1 MEPEGADFRPSEPY
15 TRRLR
20 RIFEEYPDGSQ
31 VLREILQNSDDAKS
45 TEQIFILDHN
55 TYSSNKLFKS
65 ELQRFQGPALL
76 AINSEIFEER
86 DFDSLL
92 KLSDSEKH
100 DQFDKIGVMGVGF
113 NSIYHITDSPSF
125 ITGDKYVILDPHE
138 WYYKGGKKFNFVA
151 DNLAKRY
158 PGQFAPFI
166 IPSEESS
173 SNPFKTPFN
182 GTIFR
187 YPLRDNDESD
197 ISKKIYKPQEI
208 LDMFHKFYENES
220 INCLLFLKYIER
232 IRFYELKEG
241 ANNLELLYTIQLEN
255 ADEVQHQRRLISESI
270 VPLMNLLNSKNLN
283 RNYQLDTSSY
293 VASFSRKKKRHHKET
308 NYWLVLNYLDSLL
321 EAEAYFQK
329 KFKRNIGDYKF
340 IPNVGLALPLG
351 DLDVTGK
358 LFCFL
363 PLPVNMPF
371 QVSVHGYFAVST
383 NRRTLWSAADNEDL
397 AVDAS
402 ARLKVKW
409 NHYLFEKV
417 LPKAWAKFLRELPS
431 NVPNIQPNDVNKFW
445 PIVNSDKKS
454 VLSNIFCKDLLQN
467 VITNLDI
474 KDHVFK
480 GPSTSNTIG
489 TVDISLHYTSS
500 FQESEFYWLSIY
512 NGYLEDEKWP
522 IYDYDLYDT
531 IENIGFPIILNSRS
545 ITGTLKNSRHKDFL
559 KLLSPEIIRT
569 YLKSNHTKWEHGVI
583 ERNDVLKLFKYILQD
598 KKFSSLEGFKM
609 IPLAN
614 GTLGTLTRSRNSNV
628 YLDPDLNDYNNNKSC
643 RNNRN
648 NDERLI
654 FTNQLNKF
662 IDKSIDSDLYKR
674 LYKNA
679 KAGWNL
685 NIKILDESAVADMI
699 KYSLDYERNKNYE
712 EIQINNNNREWIY
725 QLWDILMYRNWDLK
739 NFEDIHLIPTNRS
752 TLRKL
757 KTPTKIFSSK
767 ASKYSFDNYIS
778 IFEKFGAV
786 FVDNGFDIEWD
797 KINPYI
803 IKLDDII
810 SVLTSFQANPS
821 YPSNLDC
828 QLQNNEIS
836 MFIKY
841 LSLFLQQYQYQ
852 VESKLTEVIKRFPIF
867 TEIGCNSPISLMS
880 KDRKWYLL
888 PFEEVNSYG
897 KIIYP
902 SQMGGFLD
910 TSSKYLCYILEDII
924 KIPRLDVN
932 NYWRN
937 CVIPF
942 LEMQSPK
949 DIDIVVDKLFNRF
962 PDILDERLKND
973 LGSKSFVPAGTLEE
987 SKQQKTPYKP
997 TLVKPIELFDPE
1009 KKKVNDLFFEDE
1021 RVFPAGKY
1029 GISRSF
1035 FDNKFLENLKKLG
1048 IKTSLTTDDII
1059 FRINTIMKRKQSSN
1073 IQDFIHINA
1082 KKLFKYIDENWDQ
1095 LTNTDSTIF
1104 SNAILG
1110 NEWIPTTNES
1120 GKKSFSKPQDCY
1132 YQKYKYLVCFVAPI
1146 LEYNI
1151 KNVNFL
1157 KLLNWNIYPNVDM
1170 VLKQLTFCCESV
1182 TRGQS
1187 PKELELIFVIDLPD
1201 KLTGSYSLVTKL
1213 PKEYNEFINLFKS
1226 MGIRDEIGIKDLILA
1241 IRNTAE
1247 RNENKNLSIE
1257 EINNIVQVLDHIVT
1271 LQMRI
1276 TAEENDPERFNEL
1289 LIPSTENILVDLR
1302 NIHYDDMGNRLDNEE
1317 KSKYMIAHP
1326 LVSQYIA
1333 KKLNMQTL
1341 TGKICDTGDSSWEP
1355 YRYEQNESLTTRI
1368 KNIIKEYLPN
1378 QIIREFLQNA
1388 DDAKA
1393 TRFSVIVD
1401 RRKYTNRKE
1410 SLLTEEMKELQGPA
1424 IWIYNDAEFSEK
1436 DFQAL
1441 INLGI
1446 GGKSRDEKENDT
1458 RIGKFGLGFNCAFH
1472 ITDLPS
1478 FVSGET
1484 IAFIDPHAK
1493 FLPATGYPPKKLK
1506 GIRMNFIEK
1515 EFKKRF
1521 PDQCYPYEAIES
1533 CDFTKKFKGTLFRLP
1548 LRTKRSKISSQVL
1561 EINEILRLFYN
1572 VESNKEMLF
1581 LRNIESC
1588 SLYDMKEQG
1597 PNLIWQA
1604 KINNI
1609 DSCRN
1614 SRQKVID
1621 NVDDAQIYQLD
1632 IEIIQC
1638 PQKVSEIWAICTG
1651 GHNKIK
1657 SEFKELKEFSQKERI
1672 KPRGGVASLLARSD
1686 EKSLDELKAESF
1698 PNPPVLR
1705 GEIFSYLSL
1714 SMISNLGVHLNG
1726 NFSLSSSRLQSENDF
1741 LKSDCDDAKWNRYI
1755 LLEVLPDLH
1764 IKLFEYIVELEEARH
1779 LKESTNFI
1787 PHTTKNFWPI
1797 DKYLIMDMYKI
1808 YALNVIRKLG
1818 VNEQKVF
1825 WTEAKGGRFISLK
1838 EAKILEEEKTN
1849 IANILINLEGPIQ
1862 VVKLDKDKMGQ
1873 LDEIVKSK
1881 KPINFPYTPISGK
1894 LVCKEL
1900 QLMRPF
1906 KNNNIIRND
1915 DTQDSLF
1922 QLLTFIFQDK
1932 DSFKHLTR
1940 LPLVPLSD
1948 GSVGKFG
1955 GQKVYYI
1962 GKQKHLDL
1970 FPNGRSR
1977 LISINLPK
1985 DLLEIFSS
1993 DEFSKVT
2000 NIQKFDA
2007 SAIFDLLKGELPSV
2021 DISPPW
2027 DPNGKRINNN
2037 WLQKIW
2043 SMIFKSEEN
2052 IEYSKLSEFPLL
2064 PVNKP
2069 SNMLIKPDMTTPLLY
2084 APKNGQHRLF
2094 SILVKLKIRFTDMS
2108 FPDNAHE
2115 DLKRCVVQCT
2125 PISILNSL
2133 EKALSYT
2140 NMEDLEQL
2148 FEDSNL
2154 SLSDYAKLRTFIN
2167 EEIDTLIEH
2176 VQHQEDFANILVSL
2190 PIWPIHSCEDNLI
2203 DARSG
2208 ILLPYELPFFSFHKN
2223 TTIYKCNSK
2232 SDFTTLTKLGATF
2245 ISELDYVKDHIQCW
2259 QKVIGITFLF
2269 IN

>member
-598 KKFSSLEGFKM
+598 KKFSSLEGFQ
-609 IPLAN
+609 
-614 GTLGTLTRSRNSNV
+614 
-628 YLDPDLNDYNNNKSC
+628 NDSAREWYSWYFDTIK
-643 RNNRN
+643 
-648 NDERLI
+648 
-654 FTNQLNKF
+654 KF
-662 IDKSIDSDLYKR
+662 KLIDKSIDSDLYKR

-725 QLWDILMYRNWDLK
+725 QLWDIL
-739 NFEDIHLIPTNRS
+739 I
-752 TLRKL
+752 KL

-821 YPSNLDC
+821 YPN
-828 QLQNNEIS
+828 
-836 MFIKY
+836 
-841 LSLFLQQYQYQ
+841 
-852 VESKLTEVIKRFPIF
+852 
-867 TEIGCNSPISLMS
+867 
-880 KDRKWYLL
+880 RKWYLL

-973 LGSKSFVPAGTLEE
+973 LGK
-987 SKQQKTPYKP
+987 
-997 TLVKPIELFDPE
+997 LFDPE

-1082 KKLFKYIDENWDQ
+1082 KKLFKYIDENW
-1095 LTNTDSTIF
+1095 I
-1104 SNAILG
+1104 I
-1110 NEWIPTTNES
+1110 
-1120 GKKSFSKPQDCY
+1120 
-1132 YQKYKYLVCFVAPI
+1132 CFVAPI

-1187 PKELELIFVIDLPD
+1187 PKELELIYTFRSTDEVVIDLPD

-1276 TAEENDPERFNEL
+1276 TAEENDPE
-1289 LIPSTENILVDLR
+1289 
-1302 NIHYDDMGNRLDNEE
+1302 RLDNEE

-1446 GGKSRDEKENDT
+1446 GGKS
-1458 RIGKFGLGFNCAFH
+1458 H
-1472 ITDLPS
+1472 LPS

-1604 KINNI
+1604 KLII
-1609 DSCRN
+1609 STV
-1614 SRQKVID
+1614 VI
-1621 NVDDAQIYQLD
+1621 LK
-1632 IEIIQC
+1632 IIQC

-1787 PHTTKNFWPI
+1787 PHTTKIF
-1797 DKYLIMDMYKI
+1797 
-1808 YALNVIRKLG
+1808 
-1818 VNEQKVF
+1818 
-1825 WTEAKGGRFISLK
+1825 
-1838 EAKILEEEKTN
+1838 
-1849 IANILINLEGPIQ
+1849 GP
-1862 VVKLDKDKMGQ
+1862 
-1873 LDEIVKSK
+1873 
-1881 KPINFPYTPISGK
+1881 
-1894 LVCKEL
+1894 
-1900 QLMRPF
+1900 
-1906 KNNNIIRND
+1906 
-1915 DTQDSLF
+1915 
-1922 QLLTFIFQDK
+1922 
-1932 DSFKHLTR
+1932 
-1940 LPLVPLSD
+1940 
-1948 GSVGKFG
+1948 
-1955 GQKVYYI
+1955 
-1962 GKQKHLDL
+1962 
-1970 FPNGRSR
+1970 
-1977 LISINLPK
+1977 SIN
-1985 DLLEIFSS
+1985 I
-1993 DEFSKVT
+1993 
-2000 NIQKFDA
+2000 
-2007 SAIFDLLKGELPSV
+2007 
-2021 DISPPW
+2021 
-2027 DPNGKRINNN
+2027 
-2037 WLQKIW
+2037 
-2043 SMIFKSEEN
+2043 
-2052 IEYSKLSEFPLL
+2052 
-2064 PVNKP
+2064 
-2069 SNMLIKPDMTTPLLY
+2069 
-2084 APKNGQHRLF
+2084 
-2094 SILVKLKIRFTDMS
+2094 
-2108 FPDNAHE
+2108 
-2115 DLKRCVVQCT
+2115 
-2125 PISILNSL
+2125 
-2133 EKALSYT
+2133 
-2140 NMEDLEQL
+2140 
-2148 FEDSNL
+2148 
-2154 SLSDYAKLRTFIN
+2154 
-2167 EEIDTLIEH
+2167 
-2176 VQHQEDFANILVSL
+2176 
-2190 PIWPIHSCEDNLI
+2190 
-2203 DARSG
+2203 
-2208 ILLPYELPFFSFHKN
+2208 
-2223 TTIYKCNSK
+2223 
-2232 SDFTTLTKLGATF
+2232 
-2245 ISELDYVKDHIQCW
+2245 
-2259 QKVIGITFLF
+2259 
-2269 IN
+2269 

>member
-20 RIFEEYPDGSQ
+20 RILEEYPD
-31 VLREILQNSDDAKS
+31 
-45 TEQIFILDHN
+45 
-55 TYSSNKLFKS
+55 

-241 ANNLELLYTIQLEN
+241 ADNLELLYTIQLEN

-283 RNYQLDTSSY
+283 SNYQLDTSSY
-293 VASFSRKKKRHHKET
+293 VASFSRKKKRHYKET

-569 YLKSNHTKWEHGVI
+569 YLKSNHTKWEHDVI

-614 GTLGTLTRSRNSNV
+614 GTL
-628 YLDPDLNDYNNNKSC
+628 
-643 RNNRN
+643 
-648 NDERLI
+648 
-654 FTNQLNKF
+654 
-662 IDKSIDSDLYKR
+662 
-674 LYKNA
+674 
-679 KAGWNL
+679 
-685 NIKILDESAVADMI
+685 
-699 KYSLDYERNKNYE
+699 
-712 EIQINNNNREWIY
+712 
-725 QLWDILMYRNWDLK
+725 
-739 NFEDIHLIPTNRS
+739 DIHLIPTNRS

-888 PFEEVNSYG
+888 PSEEVNSYG

-937 CVIPF
+937 FVIPF

-962 PDILDERLKND
+962 PDILDERL
-973 LGSKSFVPAGTLEE
+973 
-987 SKQQKTPYKP
+987 
-997 TLVKPIELFDPE
+997 
-1009 KKKVNDLFFEDE
+1009 
-1021 RVFPAGKY
+1021 
-1029 GISRSF
+1029 
-1035 FDNKFLENLKKLG
+1035 
-1048 IKTSLTTDDII
+1048 
-1059 FRINTIMKRKQSSN
+1059 
-1073 IQDFIHINA
+1073 
-1082 KKLFKYIDENWDQ
+1082 
-1095 LTNTDSTIF
+1095 
-1104 SNAILG
+1104 
-1110 NEWIPTTNES
+1110 
-1120 GKKSFSKPQDCY
+1120 
-1132 YQKYKYLVCFVAPI
+1132 
-1146 LEYNI
+1146 
-1151 KNVNFL
+1151 
-1157 KLLNWNIYPNVDM
+1157 
-1170 VLKQLTFCCESV
+1170 
-1182 TRGQS
+1182 
-1187 PKELELIFVIDLPD
+1187 
-1201 KLTGSYSLVTKL
+1201 
-1213 PKEYNEFINLFKS
+1213 
-1226 MGIRDEIGIKDLILA
+1226 
-1241 IRNTAE
+1241 
-1247 RNENKNLSIE
+1247 
-1257 EINNIVQVLDHIVT
+1257 
-1271 LQMRI
+1271 
-1276 TAEENDPERFNEL
+1276 
-1289 LIPSTENILVDLR
+1289 
-1302 NIHYDDMGNRLDNEE
+1302 
-1317 KSKYMIAHP
+1317 
-1326 LVSQYIA
+1326 
-1333 KKLNMQTL
+1333 
-1341 TGKICDTGDSSWEP
+1341 
-1355 YRYEQNESLTTRI
+1355 RYT
-1368 KNIIKEYLPN
+1368 
-1378 QIIREFLQNA
+1378 
-1388 DDAKA
+1388 
-1393 TRFSVIVD
+1393 
-1401 RRKYTNRKE
+1401 
-1410 SLLTEEMKELQGPA
+1410 
-1424 IWIYNDAEFSEK
+1424 
-1436 DFQAL
+1436 
-1441 INLGI
+1441 
-1446 GGKSRDEKENDT
+1446 
-1458 RIGKFGLGFNCAFH
+1458 
-1472 ITDLPS
+1472 
-1478 FVSGET
+1478 
-1484 IAFIDPHAK
+1484 
-1493 FLPATGYPPKKLK
+1493 
-1506 GIRMNFIEK
+1506 
-1515 EFKKRF
+1515 
-1521 PDQCYPYEAIES
+1521 
-1533 CDFTKKFKGTLFRLP
+1533 
-1548 LRTKRSKISSQVL
+1548 
-1561 EINEILRLFYN
+1561 
-1572 VESNKEMLF
+1572 
-1581 LRNIESC
+1581 
-1588 SLYDMKEQG
+1588 
-1597 PNLIWQA
+1597 
-1604 KINNI
+1604 
-1609 DSCRN
+1609 
-1614 SRQKVID
+1614 
-1621 NVDDAQIYQLD
+1621 
-1632 IEIIQC
+1632 
-1638 PQKVSEIWAICTG
+1638 
-1651 GHNKIK
+1651 
-1657 SEFKELKEFSQKERI
+1657 
-1672 KPRGGVASLLARSD
+1672 
-1686 EKSLDELKAESF
+1686 
-1698 PNPPVLR
+1698 
-1705 GEIFSYLSL
+1705 
-1714 SMISNLGVHLNG
+1714 
-1726 NFSLSSSRLQSENDF
+1726 
-1741 LKSDCDDAKWNRYI
+1741 
-1755 LLEVLPDLH
+1755 
-1764 IKLFEYIVELEEARH
+1764 
-1779 LKESTNFI
+1779 
-1787 PHTTKNFWPI
+1787 
-1797 DKYLIMDMYKI
+1797 
-1808 YALNVIRKLG
+1808 
-1818 VNEQKVF
+1818 
-1825 WTEAKGGRFISLK
+1825 
-1838 EAKILEEEKTN
+1838 
-1849 IANILINLEGPIQ
+1849 
-1862 VVKLDKDKMGQ
+1862 
-1873 LDEIVKSK
+1873 
-1881 KPINFPYTPISGK
+1881 
-1894 LVCKEL
+1894 
-1900 QLMRPF
+1900 
-1906 KNNNIIRND
+1906 
-1915 DTQDSLF
+1915 
-1922 QLLTFIFQDK
+1922 
-1932 DSFKHLTR
+1932 
-1940 LPLVPLSD
+1940 
-1948 GSVGKFG
+1948 
-1955 GQKVYYI
+1955 
-1962 GKQKHLDL
+1962 
-1970 FPNGRSR
+1970 
-1977 LISINLPK
+1977 
-1985 DLLEIFSS
+1985 
-1993 DEFSKVT
+1993 
-2000 NIQKFDA
+2000 
-2007 SAIFDLLKGELPSV
+2007 
-2021 DISPPW
+2021 
-2027 DPNGKRINNN
+2027 
-2037 WLQKIW
+2037 
-2043 SMIFKSEEN
+2043 
-2052 IEYSKLSEFPLL
+2052 
-2064 PVNKP
+2064 
-2069 SNMLIKPDMTTPLLY
+2069 
-2084 APKNGQHRLF
+2084 
-2094 SILVKLKIRFTDMS
+2094 
-2108 FPDNAHE
+2108 
-2115 DLKRCVVQCT
+2115 
-2125 PISILNSL
+2125 
-2133 EKALSYT
+2133 
-2140 NMEDLEQL
+2140 
-2148 FEDSNL
+2148 
-2154 SLSDYAKLRTFIN
+2154 
-2167 EEIDTLIEH
+2167 
-2176 VQHQEDFANILVSL
+2176 
-2190 PIWPIHSCEDNLI
+2190 
-2203 DARSG
+2203 
-2208 ILLPYELPFFSFHKN
+2208 
-2223 TTIYKCNSK
+2223 
-2232 SDFTTLTKLGATF
+2232 
-2245 ISELDYVKDHIQCW
+2245 
-2259 QKVIGITFLF
+2259 
-2269 IN
+2269 